1 MQERGAEQR
10 ALFRRWPSGVS
21 VVIAELDGRRAG
33 LTVSS
38 LLSLSL
44 EPSLVGVSIAREAS
58 LYEVLS
64 EAGEWGVSLLRGDQ
78 DHLAQHFAR
87 SVPPIA
93 LWDGI
98 DVRDDDPRLLAR
110 AIGWI
115 ARAHGRPARGRA
127 ITRSSS
133 ARCGCSSRARP
144 RTSLVHLDR
153 RYSAL

>member
-1 MQERGAEQR
+1 
-10 ALFRRWPSGVS
+10 VS
-21 VVIAELDGRRAG
+21 VVIAELEGRRAG

-44 EPSLVGVSIAREAS
+44 FPPLVGVSIAREAS

-64 EAGEWGVSLLRGDQ
+64 GAEEWGVSFLRGDQ

-98 DVRDDDPRLLAR
+98 DVREDDPRLLTG

-115 ARAHGRPARGRA
+115 VARTIEKLAVGDHTFFVGEIGLLELGPPG
-127 ITRSSS
+127 
-133 ARCGCSSRARP
+133 
-144 RTSLVHLDR
+144 TSLVHLDR
-153 RYSAL
+153 HYSEL

>member
-1 MQERGAEQR
+1 VQERGAEQR

-21 VVIAELDGRRAG
+21 IVIAELDGRRAG

-44 EPSLVGVSIAREAS
+44 EPSLIGVSIAREAS

-64 EAGEWGVSLLRGDQ
+64 EAGEWGVSFLRGDQ
-78 DHLAQHFAR
+78 AHLAQHFAR
-87 SVPPIA
+87 SVPPLV

-110 AIGWI
+110 AIGWMV
-115 ARAHGRPARGRA
+115 ARTVDRLVVGDHTIFVGEVGLLEQGEAG
-127 ITRSSS
+127 
-133 ARCGCSSRARP
+133 
-144 RTSLVHLDR
+144 TSLVHLDR
-153 RYSAL
+153 SYFEL

>member
-1 MQERGAEQR
+1 VQERGAEQR

-21 VVIAELDGRRAG
+21 VVIAELGGRRAG

-87 SVPPIA
+87 SVPPIV

-110 AIGWI
+110 AIGWLV
-115 ARAHGRPARGRA
+115 ARTVDQLVVGDHTIFVGEVRLLEQGEAG
-127 ITRSSS
+127 
-133 ARCGCSSRARP
+133 
-144 RTSLVHLDR
+144 TSLVHLDR
-153 RYSAL
+153 RYSEL